1 MSVTTPNGCD
11 PPVYGQTEGGVR
23 DEGVGEWGETVTEAE
38 AESDPSQS
46 SVSQSTFNMSNS
58 MLGAGIL

>member
-1 MSVTTPNGCD
+1 
-11 PPVYGQTEGGVR
+11 
-23 DEGVGEWGETVTEAE
+23 
-38 AESDPSQS
+38 QS